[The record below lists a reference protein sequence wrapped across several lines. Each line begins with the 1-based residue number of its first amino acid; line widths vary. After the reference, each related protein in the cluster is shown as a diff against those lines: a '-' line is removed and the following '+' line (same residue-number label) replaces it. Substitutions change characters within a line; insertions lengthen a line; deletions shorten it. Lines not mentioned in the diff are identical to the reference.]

1 MELAWSSQ
9 SFQLFNALESSWK
22 MAGSTIYIRAGNGE
36 KGLQLKIH
44 HKNRDEKTCSPAR
57 SFEKCGE
64 HGGVERVHPKV
75 WRLWWSLDAMEGNFA
90 VVHFEVMWPYTQVFN
105 YFNWIVPF
113 NHFLMI
119 FPELSR
125 LSWSLAL
132 WRQQISDR
140 LALWLSK
147 IRQQHS
153 TLLTGLRTKFQMRP

>member
-1 MELAWSSQ
+1 
-9 SFQLFNALESSWK
+9 
-22 MAGSTIYIRAGNGE
+22 MANSTIYIRAGNGE
-36 KGLQLKIH
+36 KGQG
-44 HKNRDEKTCSPAR
+44 HKGHKYTTKTAKTTCSWSALQGPLR
-57 SFEKCGE
+57 NVVNTEVLKEYIQKYGDFDD
-64 HGGVERVHPKV
+64 
-75 WRLWWSLDAMEGNFA
+75 LWMPWKAALA
-90 VVHFEVMWPYTQVFN
+90 VVHSEVMWHMWPYTQVFN

-113 NHFLMI
+113 HHFLMI